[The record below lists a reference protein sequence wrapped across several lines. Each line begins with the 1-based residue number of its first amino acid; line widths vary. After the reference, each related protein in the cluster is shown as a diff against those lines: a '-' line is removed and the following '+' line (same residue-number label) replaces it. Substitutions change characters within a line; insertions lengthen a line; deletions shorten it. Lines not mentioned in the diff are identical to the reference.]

1 MTLSDDLRRLEEIV
15 RHLEEDDL
23 DLDRSLALFEE
34 GIRHL
39 RQAREVLGAAD
50 ARVQE
55 VVAEAGDTIRMVD
68 RDE

>member
-1 MTLSDDLRRLEEIV
+1 MTLAEDLRRLEEIV

-39 RQAREVLGAAD
+39 RQAREILSAAD

>member
-1 MTLSDDLRRLEEIV
+1 MTLGDDLRRLEEIV

-39 RQAREVLGAAD
+39 RQAREVLRAAD

-55 VVAEAGDTIRMVD
+55 VVAEADDTIRMVD
-68 RDE
+68 RAE

>member
-1 MTLSDDLRRLEEIV
+1 MTLSEDLRRLEEIV
-15 RHLEEDDL
+15 CHLEEDDL

-39 RQAREVLGAAD
+39 RQARKVLAAAE

-55 VVAEAGDTIRMVD
+55 VVAEAGDTIRLVD
-68 RDE
+68 RAE

>member
-1 MTLSDDLRRLEEIV
+1 MTLAEDLRRLEEIV

-39 RQAREVLGAAD
+39 RQAREVLHAAD

-55 VVAEAGDTIRMVD
+55 VVAEAGDTIRLVD
-68 RDE
+68 RAE

>member
-1 MTLSDDLRRLEEIV
+1 MTLGDDLRRLEEIV

-34 GIRHL
+34 GIRYL
-39 RQAREVLGAAD
+39 RQAREVLSAAD

-55 VVAEAGDTIRMVD
+55 VVAEADDTIRMVD
-68 RDE
+68 RAE